1 MTTELAPR
9 DPLAET
15 LAAWLSGRSERTRL
29 EYAKD
34 LRRFADWRGAE
45 SVRGAVAELLGS
57 GAGPAHLLVRAYKGW
72 MMDAGAASATVNR
85 RLAVVRSVVS
95 IAQQSGLVDWSLHVP
110 GVPKKAALDVRGPSW
125 AKFGEILAAEPS
137 ARNRAIL
144 GLLGQRG
151 LRCAEVLGVRL
162 EDVGADGALTI
173 LGKGRREPEVV
184 TLASETSALVAA
196 WIVERGRALGPLFDL
211 DPSTVRRMVETAG
224 RRVGLDVNPH
234 ALRHTAITRALTVT
248 GGDVRAVRLFSR
260 HADIRTVAAYDD
272 ARQDMAGQVAR
283 RVVDAGA
290 ADGPTFRPGLTE
302 V

>member
-1 MTTELAPR
+1 MTAELAPR

-15 LAAWLSGRSERTRL
+15 LAAWLSGRSDRTRQ
-29 EYAKD
+29 EYGKD
-34 LRRFADWRGAE
+34 LRRYADWRGAA
-45 SVRGAVAELLGS
+45 SVRDAVGELLGG
-57 GAGPAHLLVRAYKGW
+57 GAGAANLLVRAYKGS

-95 IAQQSGLVDWSLHVP
+95 IAQQSGLVDWALAVP
-110 GVPKKAALDVRGPSW
+110 GVPKRAVLDVRGPSW
-125 AKFGEILAAEPS
+125 AKFGELLAAEPS
-137 ARNRAIL
+137 TRNRAIL

-173 LGKGRREPEVV
+173 MGKGRREPEVV
-184 TLASETSALVAA
+184 TLAPETSTLLGA

-211 DPSTVRRMVETAG
+211 DASTVRRIVETAG

-234 ALRHTAITRALTVT
+234 SLRHCAITRALTVT

-272 ARQDMAGQVAR
+272 ARQDMAGAVAR
-283 RVVDAGA
+283 KVVDA
-290 ADGPTFRPGLTE
+290 
-302 V
+302 